1 MGLFDGKFLGIII
14 GNVDGIMV
22 GLHVRTELGYFH

>member
-1 MGLFDGKFLGIII
+1 MRISDVKLHGIII
-14 GNVDGIMV
+14 GNVDGILL